1 MSEIMTDIDPVRDL
15 GLKGDPGEEELAG
28 DAKSEELVRE
38 WLKEIEAAQKRE
50 KDYRKCARRVVAL
63 YEAEKKVE
71 YQYNILYANTE
82 TMQPA
87 LYNSTPRPVVTRRFK
102 DEDPLGMAAGKVCER
117 VLSYLVDDGNA
128 LYTSFDDLMKQATLE
143 ALVPGRGLTWFKY
156 DANIEKA
163 EAGEEAGEVG
173 EAEEGEEL
181 PEADVE
187 QPEVVSYET
196 VCGEEVPWDRFLHG
210 FAKKWQEVPW
220 IAREHF
226 MTREELVS
234 NFGDAGKKVPVT
246 VQTQEGDEDDDSSRM
261 KDKDQESNVKVA
273 AVYEIW
279 CKTTKEVLFVAP
291 ASPRAPLKVVADP
304 LSLTGFYPCPR
315 PMGFASKI
323 SSLLPISLY
332 SFYEEQAKELNII
345 TVRINKITAAMKVR
359 GMYDSTVE
367 AIEKVLTSE
376 DNTLVAAE
384 NVAALLAQ
392 GNTLE
397 KSIWLMPIEKL
408 VAVLQQLYQ
417 QREQIK
423 TVIHELTGLAD
434 IMRGSSQASETLGAQ
449 QLKNQWGTLRLKK
462 LQKEV
467 MRYARD
473 CLRIMAE
480 IAVSKLSITT
490 IKAMTGLKYPTEQE
504 KQQAKMV
511 MGQVQQQAQATGQP
525 PQLPPGLS
533 EAANQPS
540 WEELMAVLQND
551 TQRNYR
557 IDIET
562 NSTVDAE
569 ATEDKQDISELLNAM
584 SQFLNGIGPMVKD
597 GTMPFDV
604 AQGILLAVVRRYRF
618 GPELEDQL
626 KKMQAPAQGGDP
638 EEQKKKEEEFAKQ
651 QAEFAKQVQAETLK
665 YEQQKAELDMQRKQF
680 EMEQQ
685 LAQREMQMQ
694 QQFAQKELA
703 MEKQFAQKELAFQQK
718 VAEKE
723 IDVKATGADQ
733 KLQLKTSAAGEQQK
747 RGEEALR
754 TKAQELSKRESAVSP
769 EAIITPLKA
778 ALEET
783 LTAVQVAVE
792 KAAKT
797 TKRAVK
803 QKDGSWKTEVV

>member
-1 MSEIMTDIDPVRDL
+1 MNDILTDIDPVRDL
-15 GLKGDPGEEELAG
+15 GLRGEPSETVAT
-28 DAKSEELVRE
+28 DAKLSDLVVNWRKELT
-38 WLKEIEAAQKRE
+38 AAQKRE
-50 KDYRKCARRVVAL
+50 KDYRKAARKLVAL
-63 YEAEKKVE
+63 YEAQHKVD

-87 LYNSTPRPVVTRRFK
+87 LYNSTPRPTVSRRFK

-117 VLSYLVDDGNA
+117 VLSYLIDDGNA

-143 ALVPGRGLTWFKY
+143 GLVPGRGVTWFKY
-156 DANIEKA
+156 DAKIEELPEEETETKD
-163 EAGEEAGEVG
+163 EDEGEEA
-173 EAEEGEEL
+173 ATGEEL
-181 PEADVE
+181 PEAGVA

-210 FAKKWQEVPW
+210 FAKKWNQVPW

-226 MTREELVS
+226 MTRKELED
-234 NFGDAGKKVPVT
+234 NFGALGARVPV
-246 VQTQEGDEDDDSSRM
+246 VQQKQADDEDESAKM
-261 KDKDQESNVKVA
+261 QDKDQEPELKTA

-279 CKTTKEVLFVAP
+279 CKSTKEVLFIAP
-291 ASPRAPLKVVADP
+291 SFPEQPLKVVADP
-304 LSLTGFYPCPR
+304 LGLVGFFPCPR
-315 PMGFASKI
+315 PMSFVSKI
-323 SSLLPISLY
+323 SDLCPVPLY
-332 SFYEEQAKELNII
+332 HFYEEQARELNII
-345 TVRINKITAAMKVR
+345 TVRINKITAALKVR

-367 AIEKVLTSE
+367 AIEKVLTAE

-384 NVAALLAQ
+384 NVAALLSQ

-408 VAVLQQLYQ
+408 VTVLQQLYQ
-417 QREQIK
+417 QRDQIK
-423 TVIHELTGLAD
+423 AVIHELTGLAD

-480 IAVSKLSITT
+480 IAVSKLGIETV
-490 IKAMTGLKYPTEQE
+490 KAMTGLEYPTNQE
-504 KQQAKMV
+504 KAQAKQILA
-511 MGQVQQQAQATGQP
+511 QVQAQPQQPGSPP

-533 EAANQPS
+533 EAANSPS
-540 WEELMAVLQND
+540 WEELIAVLQND

-626 KKMQAPAQGGDP
+626 KKMQAPQENGDP
-638 EEQKKKEEEFAKQ
+638 EKIKKQEEELAKKTE
-651 QAEFAKQVQAETLK
+651 EFEKLVQTETAKFK
-665 YEQQKAELDMQRKQF
+665 EQQQDLKMQQKEL
-680 EMEQQ
+680 EMEK
-685 LAQREMQMQ
+685 R
-694 QQFAQKELA
+694 FAQKELE
-703 MEKQFAQKELAFQQK
+703 MQKQYAQKDIELEAMKKEQSLALKEQGAEQK
-718 VAEKE
+718 IA
-723 IDVKATGADQ
+723 
-733 KLQLKTSAAGEQQK
+733 LKTSMVAQQHKQANADLAGKSKEVAA
-747 RGEEALR
+747 REAKVDPTAIAAPLIQALADGFADMGR
-754 TKAQELSKRESAVSP
+754 QLSEG
-769 EAIITPLKA
+769 L
-778 ALEET
+778 
-783 LTAVQVAVE
+783 VQ
-792 KAAKT
+792 AAKVP
-797 TKRAVK
+797 KRAVK
-803 QKDGSWKTEVV
+803 QKDGSWSSEVAA